1 VKICIDPGHG
11 GFDPGAIGP
20 SGLREKDIT
29 LPVSLF
35 LADILDD
42 TEASVSLTRE
52 TDQIDWPKDQRQNLQ
67 ARCDIAN
74 RWKADLFISIHV
86 NSADNPSVVGTEV
99 FTLPGQGA
107 ADPIAD
113 AIIKAMMVEF
123 PGRKFRTDTT
133 DGDLDKEE
141 KFYVLKHTNMP
152 ALLVE
157 LAFISNQGEEKLL
170 GDPEY
175 QRRLAAAIAKGIIK
189 DLGLSIKQPE
199 LPPDGAWINVGGK
212 TFKGKLI
219 NGVVLGPVRD
229 MYEAEGK
236 QVEWDGKTKT
246 VTVS

>member
-20 SGLREKDIT
+20 SGLREKGIT

-35 LADILDD
+35 LADILND

-52 TDQIDWPKDQRQNLQ
+52 TDQIDWPKDQRKNLQ

-86 NSADNPSVVGTEV
+86 NSVDNPSVVGTEV
-99 FTLPGQGA
+99 FTLPGQGV

-113 AIIKAMMVEF
+113 AIIKAMMEEF

-141 KFYVLKHTNMP
+141 KFYVLKNTNMP
-152 ALLVE
+152 AILVE
-157 LAFISNQGEEKLL
+157 LAFISNPKEEQLL
-170 GDPEY
+170 ADPEF
-175 QRRLAAAIAKGIIK
+175 QKRLAVAIARGIIK
-189 DLGLSIKQPE
+189 DLGLSPKQPE
-199 LPPDGAWINVGGK
+199 LSPDGAWINVGGK
-212 TFKGKLI
+212 TFQGKLI
-219 NGVVLGPVRD
+219 NGVAFGPVRA
-229 MYEAEGK
+229 MFEANGN
-236 QVEWDGKTKT
+236 QVEWDEETKT
-246 VTVS
+246 ATIV